1 MFLDRLTIPQIII
14 ITFLGILVFL
24 AIYAGI
30 PVTGLLSDSMVRLA
44 MNGVL
49 VLSLLPML
57 KAGIG
62 INYGLPVGIEAGLLG
77 MCLAVNYRFTGFSGL
92 CIAFLAASLV
102 AIVFGY
108 LYALILNRVR
118 GKEEIAGVFIG
129 FSVVMA
135 MNFFWAVAPFSNPA
149 MLWPIGG
156 QGMRPTIGLTP
167 YFAKVLNGMGIVN
180 CGGIAIPIGFLVFFS
195 LIALL
200 LGYFFRTKTGLALT
214 AVGENEKFCRLNG
227 IRVNHIRTLAII
239 LSTVLAA
246 LGICFYA
253 QSYGFIELYE
263 APLMMA
269 FPAASA
275 VLLGGSLTGKASI
288 AQAIIGTFLFH
299 TVYVFSGPIANNLLI
314 PEVSE
319 IIRVIIAN
327 GIILYALLYQEE
339 RSRHAQN

>member
-1 MFLDRLTIPQIII
+1 MWLNRLTVPQLIII
-14 ITFLGILVFL
+14 LFLALLVFL

-44 MNGVL
+44 MNGIL

-57 KAGIG
+57 KAGVG
-62 INYGLPVGIEAGLLG
+62 INYGLPVGIEAGLIG
-77 MCLAVNYRFTGFSGL
+77 MCLAVNYRFSGL
-92 CIAFLAASLV
+92 GGFCAALLAASLT

-118 GKEEIAGVFIG
+118 GREEIAGVFIG

-135 MNFFWAVAPFSNPA
+135 MNFFWATAPFHNPA

-156 QGMRPTIGLTP
+156 QGMRPTIGLTD
-167 YFAKVLNGMGIVN
+167 YFARILNGMGVLHWGSMI
-180 CGGIAIPIGFLVFFS
+180 IPLGFLACFI

-214 AVGENEKFCRLNG
+214 AVGENEKFCALNG
-227 IRVNHIRTLAII
+227 IRINRIRGLAII

-275 VLLGGSLTGKASI
+275 VLLGGSLSGRASI

-299 TVYVFSGPIANNLLI
+299 TVYVFTGPIANNLLI

-327 GIILYALLYQEE
+327 GIILYALLYQGE
-339 RSRHAQN
+339 RGSHAQD

>member
-1 MFLDRLTIPQIII
+1 MLLNRPTFPQLIII
-14 ITFLGILVFL
+14 LFLALLVVL
-24 AIYAGI
+24 AIYADI

-44 MNGVL
+44 MNGIL

-57 KAGIG
+57 KAGVG
-62 INYGLPVGIEAGLLG
+62 INYGLPVGIEAGLIG
-77 MCLAVNYRFTGFSGL
+77 MCLAVNYRFSGFGGFCAAL
-92 CIAFLAASLV
+92 LAASLT

-118 GKEEIAGVFIG
+118 GREEVAGVFIG
-129 FSVVMA
+129 FSVVMV
-135 MNFFWAVAPFSNPA
+135 MNFFWATAPFRNPA

-156 QGMRPTIGLTP
+156 QGMRPTIGLTA
-167 YFAKVLNGMGIVN
+167 YFARILNGMGVIHWGPMV
-180 CGGIAIPIGFLVFFS
+180 IPFGFLACFI

-200 LGYFFRTKTGLALT
+200 LGYFFKTRTGLALA
-214 AVGENEKFCRLNG
+214 AVGENEKFCALNG
-227 IRVNHIRTLAII
+227 IRVNRIRSLAII
-239 LSTVLAA
+239 MSTVLAA

-275 VLLGGSLTGKASI
+275 VLLGGSLSGRASI

-299 TVYVFSGPIANNLLI
+299 AVYVFTGPIANNLLI

-319 IIRVIIAN
+319 IMRVIIAN
-327 GIILYALLYQEE
+327 GIILYALLYQGE
-339 RSRHAQN
+339 RRSHAQD